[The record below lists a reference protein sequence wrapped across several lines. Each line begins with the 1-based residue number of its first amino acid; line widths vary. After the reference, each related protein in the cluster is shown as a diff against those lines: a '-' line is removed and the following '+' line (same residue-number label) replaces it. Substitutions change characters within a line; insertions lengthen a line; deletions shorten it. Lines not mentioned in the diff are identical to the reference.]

1 MSHASPTIPSNDM
14 LLVVINVI
22 ITTTGVYGA
31 GIINIRQS
39 KMKWA
44 VVAKHCDAQLI
55 DIVLIKRQDSK
66 GGNTCI
72 LLESLFSTFL
82 AQIFPVNILLT
93 CRRFLSK
100 HGPFRVT

>member
-72 LLESLFSTFL
+72 LLESLFYLFWLRFS
-82 AQIFPVNILLT
+82 LLT
-93 CRRFLSK
+93 CLLTCWRFLTK
-100 HGPFRVT
+100 HEPSLVT